1 MTTTTNKFQVA
12 ETILAQLG
20 GNRFIAMTG
29 AKDFLGDA
37 SALHFRIPRNRTKAN
52 RVTITLQADDTYSI
66 EWFSVRGFDKI
77 VKRSFDGIY
86 ADQLR
91 RLWES
96 ETGLLTSL

>member
-1 MTTTTNKFQVA
+1 MNTTNNLQVA
-12 ETILAQLG
+12 KTILEQLG
-20 GNRFIAMTG
+20 GPRFIVMTG

-52 RVTITLQADDTYSI
+52 RVTITLRADDTYTI

-77 VKRSFDGIY
+77 VKRSFENVY

-91 RLWES
+91 QIFEDA
-96 ETGLLTSL
+96 TGLLTSL